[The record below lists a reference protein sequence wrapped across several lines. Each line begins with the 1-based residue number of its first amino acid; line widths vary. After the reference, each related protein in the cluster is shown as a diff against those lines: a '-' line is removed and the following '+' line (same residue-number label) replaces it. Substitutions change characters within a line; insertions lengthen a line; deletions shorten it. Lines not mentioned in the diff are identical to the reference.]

1 MSGTDSSSNSP
12 HVTRRRIVDCLES
25 QDHVV
30 GGSTWVNGGGGGKRL
45 LLRRPGRRGMFGV
58 LSLMV
63 FLTMLAKFPL
73 LHTLQNLDSD
83 PAMGIVVSGT
93 RTDVNNLVN
102 ETSSDGGKLL
112 NAPEKFL
119 VPDIWEKPNSDGFY
133 NCITSK
139 GDQMR
144 ALTTNGYLGVHA
156 NGGLNQMKAGI
167 SDMVAI
173 AKLMNAT
180 LVLPSL
186 DHSSYWTDP
195 SGFKD
200 IFDVKHFIGVLKD
213 DIEIVES
220 VPKEL
225 AGVTPLEK
233 PPVSWSKPAYYRN
246 QMATLLR
253 NQKVIRFTHSDSRLA
268 NNGLPASIQRLRCR
282 TMYEALKFREEIA
295 ELGRKLVD
303 RLRGEGQ
310 RFIALHLRYEK
321 DMLAFTGCS
330 YNLTKAENDE
340 LLAMRLNTRHWKH
353 KHINSTTRRLEGN
366 CPMTPREV
374 AVFLEAMGYPSDTQI
389 YIVAGEIYGKNGLNA
404 LKEKFPN
411 VHTHFSL
418 ATEEEM
424 ANLRNRQNQLAA
436 IDYIVAIE
444 SDVFVYSY
452 DGNMAKVAT
461 GHRRFE
467 GFRKTISPDKYH
479 FVRLI
484 DKLDEGMI
492 PWDQFVSKV
501 KELHKSRTG
510 APSLRKLGRSS
521 KHEESFYANPFPG
534 CICERTP
541 ENKMTSDLR

>member
-1 MSGTDSSSNSP
+1 
-12 HVTRRRIVDCLES
+12 
-25 QDHVV
+25 
-30 GGSTWVNGGGGGKRL
+30 
-45 LLRRPGRRGMFGV
+45 MFGV

-233 PPVSWSKPAYYRN
+233 PPVSWSK
-246 QMATLLR
+246 
-253 NQKVIRFTHSDSRLA
+253 
-268 NNGLPASIQRLRCR
+268 